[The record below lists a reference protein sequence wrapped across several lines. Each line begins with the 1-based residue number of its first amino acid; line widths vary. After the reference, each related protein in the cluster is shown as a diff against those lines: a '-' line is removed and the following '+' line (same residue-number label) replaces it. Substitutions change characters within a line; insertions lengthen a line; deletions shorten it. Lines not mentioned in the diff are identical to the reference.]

1 VADLA
6 SLACQRICAATMTT
20 LKCLHGLAGVPA
32 ATWDALVP
40 ADQPF
45 LSHAFL
51 LALEST
57 GCVGAGSG
65 WQASHAVLSGADGT
79 WLAAMPGWRK
89 QHSRGEYVF
98 DQGWAEASQRAGLTY
113 YPKWL
118 SAVPFSPITG
128 PRLLGEA
135 VHARALL
142 AELPTHPAWADC
154 SGLHV
159 NFTDSASNAL
169 FNEDPRWLARHDCQF
184 RWQQR
189 GYADFEAF
197 LAALTADR
205 RKKIRQE
212 RRKLAQAGLS
222 YIWRK
227 GGDCDAALQASIYA
241 CYANTYAVRGQLPY
255 LTPAFF
261 QQIFATLPETV
272 QVLCV
277 EQGGELVAMALYL
290 AGSETLYGRYW
301 GALQDIPLLHFEAC
315 LYQGIEH
322 AIAQGF
328 QFFDAGAQ
336 GEHKLIR
343 GFEPVLTS
351 SWHLLRH
358 AGLHHAVA
366 DFLVRERAGVEAYQR
381 SAVSACPLKALAG

>member
-1 VADLA
+1 
-6 SLACQRICAATMTT
+6 MTT
-20 LKCLHGLAGVPA
+20 LQCLDSLAAVPD
-32 ATWDALVP
+32 TIWDALVP

-51 LALEST
+51 SALEST
-57 GCVGAGSG
+57 GCVGDGTG
-65 WQASHAVLSGADGT
+65 WQSAHAVLTDADGT

-89 QHSRGEYVF
+89 LHSRGEYVF
-98 DQGWAEASQRAGLTY
+98 DQGWAEASQRAGLRY

-128 PRLLGEA
+128 PRLLGEVDA
-135 VHARALL
+135 VRELL
-142 AELPTHPAWADC
+142 KQLPTHEAWSDC

-159 NFTDSASNAL
+159 NFTNSANDVLFAEDS
-169 FNEDPRWLARHDCQF
+169 RWLHRRDCQF

-197 LAALTADR
+197 LSQLTADR

-212 RRKLAQAGLS
+212 RRKIAQAGLS
-222 YIWRK
+222 FLWRN
-227 GGDCDAALQASIYA
+227 GGDCDAGLQARLYA
-241 CYANTYAVRGQLPY
+241 CYANTYAVRGQQPY

-261 QQIFATLPETV
+261 QQIFVTMPDVV

-277 EQGGELVAMALYL
+277 ERDGELIAMALFL
-290 AGSETLYGRYW
+290 AGSETLDGRYW
-301 GALQDIPLLHFEAC
+301 GALDDVPLLHFEAC
-315 LYQGIEH
+315 LYQGIER
-322 AIAQGF
+322 AIERGF
-328 QFFDAGAQ
+328 RFFDAGAQ

-381 SAVSACPLKALAG
+381 SAITACPLKAMVV

>member
-1 VADLA
+1 MSTLHCLH
-6 SLACQRICAATMTT
+6 SLAD
-20 LKCLHGLAGVPA
+20 VPA
-32 ATWDALVP
+32 GTWDALVP

-51 LALEST
+51 VALENT
-57 GCVGAGSG
+57 GCVGPDTG
-65 WQASHAVLSGADGT
+65 WQSAHAVLTHADGA

-98 DQGWAEASQRAGLTY
+98 DQGWAEASQRAGLMY

-128 PRLLGEA
+128 PRLLGDA
-135 VHARALL
+135 IHARELL
-142 AELPTHPAWADC
+142 AQLPTHPAWADC

-159 NFTDSASNAL
+159 NFTDSANNAL
-169 FNEDPRWLARHDCQF
+169 FADDPRWLPRRDCQF

-189 GYADFEAF
+189 GYANFEDF

-212 RRKLAQAGLS
+212 RRKIAQSGLS
-222 YIWRK
+222 FIWRN
-227 GGDCDAALQASIYA
+227 GGDCDVGLQARIYA
-241 CYANTYAVRGQLPY
+241 CYANTYAVRGQQPY
-255 LTPAFF
+255 LNPVFF

-277 EQGGELVAMALYL
+277 EQGGELIAMALYL
-290 AGSETLYGRYW
+290 AGSQTLYGRYW
-301 GALQDIPLLHFEAC
+301 GALHDIPLLHFEAC

-322 AIAQGF
+322 AIYQGF
-328 QFFDAGAQ
+328 QCFDAGAQ

-358 AGLHHAVA
+358 TGLHQAVG

-381 SAVSACPLKALAG
+381 SAATACPLKVLAI

>member
-1 VADLA
+1 
-6 SLACQRICAATMTT
+6 MTT
-20 LKCLHGLAGVPA
+20 LHCLHSLAEVS
-32 ATWDALVP
+32 ATAWDALVP

-45 LSHAFL
+45 LCHAFL
-51 LALEST
+51 QALEQT
-57 GCVGAGSG
+57 GCVGAGTG
-65 WQASHAVLSGADGT
+65 WQSAHAVLTAPDGSV
-79 WLAAMPGWRK
+79 LAAMPGWFK

-98 DQGWAEASQRAGLTY
+98 DQGWAEASQRAGLPY

-128 PRLLGEA
+128 PRLLGA
-135 VHARALL
+135 ADAARELL
-142 AELPTHPAWADC
+142 ARLPTHDAWSGC

-159 NFTDSASNAL
+159 NFTDAANDVMFA
-169 FNEDPRWLARHDCQF
+169 EDPRWLHRRDCQF

-189 GYADFEAF
+189 GYGDFEDF

-212 RRKLAQAGLS
+212 RRKLAQAGLTFV
-222 YIWRK
+222 WRS
-227 GGDCDAALQASIYA
+227 GDDCDAGLQARIYA
-241 CYANTYAVRGQLPY
+241 CYANTYAVRCQQPY

-261 QQIFATLPETV
+261 QHIFAVLPSVV

-277 EQGGELVAMALYL
+277 ERDGDLVAMALFL

-301 GALQDIPLLHFEAC
+301 GALEEVPLLHFEAC
-315 LYQGIEH
+315 LYQGIER
-322 AIAQGF
+322 AIHSGF

-351 SWHLLRH
+351 SWHVLRH
-358 AGLHHAVA
+358 VGLHHAVA
-366 DFLVRERAGVEAYQR
+366 DFLQRERAGVEAYQR
-381 SAVSACPLKALAG
+381 SAAGACPLKVLAV

>member
-1 VADLA
+1 
-6 SLACQRICAATMTT
+6 MTT
-20 LKCLHGLAGVPA
+20 LLCLNTLAEVPA

-51 LALEST
+51 QALEST
-57 GCVGAGSG
+57 ACVGPGTG
-65 WQASHAVLSGADGT
+65 WQSAHAVLTAPDGQ
-79 WLAAMPGWRK
+79 WLAAMLGWRK

-98 DQGWAEASQRAGLTY
+98 DQGWAEASQRAGLAY

-128 PRLLGEA
+128 PRLLGSVEA
-135 VHARALL
+135 VTELL
-142 AELPTHPAWADC
+142 AQLPTHVAWQDC

-159 NFTDSASNAL
+159 NFTDADNDCL
-169 FNEDPRWLARHDCQF
+169 FARDSRWLHRRDCQF

-189 GYADFEAF
+189 GYADFEGF
-197 LAALTADR
+197 LSQLTADR

-212 RRKLAQAGLS
+212 RKKLATAGLR
-222 YIWRK
+222 YVWRL
-227 GGDCDAALQASIYA
+227 GGDCDAALQARIYA
-241 CYANTYAVRGQLPY
+241 CYANTYLVRGQQPY
-255 LTPAFF
+255 LQPAFF
-261 QQIFATLPETV
+261 TQIFATLPETV

-277 EQGGELVAMALYL
+277 EERGELIAMALYV
-290 AGSETLYGRYW
+290 AGSATLYGRYW
-301 GALQDIPLLHFEAC
+301 GAIKEIPLLHFEAC
-315 LYQGIEH
+315 LYQGIER
-322 AIAQGF
+322 AIASGF
-328 QFFDAGAQ
+328 RFFDAGAQ

-358 AGLHHAVA
+358 AGLHNAVA
-366 DFLVRERAGVEAYQR
+366 NFLVREREGVEAYR
-381 SAVSACPLKALAG
+381 ISAAGACPLKAMTI